1 MNTKTLTLAS
11 LALLAQASPVPAA
24 MDVPHSPEAARLNL
38 NAASAKAIQS
48 SWLHVPP
55 MCKDRS
61 FPFAPVQ
68 VAGETASADIQQL
81 FLSLDGK
88 A

>member
-1 MNTKTLTLAS
+1 MKSKTKSLTLAS
-11 LALLAQASPVPAA
+11 LALLAQAAPTLAA
-24 MDVPHSPEAARLNL
+24 DVPQSPEAARLNL

-48 SWLHVPP
+48 SWLKVPP

-68 VAGETASADIQQL
+68 IGDVA
-81 FLSLDGK
+81 
-88 A
+88 